1 MLEGLEQ
8 KEANERRRQE
18 KKNRSETK
26 AFKNQLKKKL
36 NDDELIS
43 DTEAN
48 NSADDSSEP
57 KDEMETGTIDGN
69 CEAAFYCPD

>member
-1 MLEGLEQ
+1 M
-8 KEANERRRQE
+8 
-18 KKNRSETK
+18 KN
-26 AFKNQLKKKL
+26 L

-69 CEAAFYCPD
+69 FEAAFYCPD

>member
-1 MLEGLEQ
+1 M
-8 KEANERRRQE
+8 
-18 KKNRSETK
+18 KN
-26 AFKNQLKKKL
+26 L

-57 KDEMETGTIDGN
+57 KDEMETATIDGN
-69 CEAAFYCPD
+69 FEAAFYCPDWINLQTSLAEQVASL

>member
-69 CEAAFYCPD
+69 FEAAFYSPD